1 MEIDVTPS
9 IPFVLNYVSNQQR
22 TFQTLIN
29 TFPLLSVNLV
39 SDLGSK
45 VRQAQAQ
52 DHFSVVMLLNC
63 DTIPDRKKTTQ
74 YLSFW
79 VSDLKRNYQLDV
91 VTSFLHEDEHF
102 KNPFIVKLLPSP
114 PRSRPS
120 VQRRC
125 SNLTVRSEQTTYSNL
140 LKYFTFLCSW
150 LTND

>member
-74 YLSFW
+74 YLSF
-79 VSDLKRNYQLDV
+79 
-91 VTSFLHEDEHF
+91 
-102 KNPFIVKLLPSP
+102 
-114 PRSRPS
+114 
-120 VQRRC
+120 
-125 SNLTVRSEQTTYSNL
+125 
-140 LKYFTFLCSW
+140 
-150 LTND
+150 